1 LINLWRKKSRNDVK
15 KGVSQW
21 SVGWM
26 RFKKHKAG
34 LLGLGMIAVFLAIA
48 LLHNVIAPYPGR
60 PEFGSF
66 QPLYDGEAGMPPSEK
81 HPFGTTVMGTD
92 VFSEVIH
99 GSVYTLYVA
108 FTVTIITTILTVS
121 VGITAGYLGKYVD
134 ETLMRVSEIFLVFPS
149 TLLIL
154 VFARIFQLRVTEPY
168 WNVFG
173 IDIPIGLTIIVL
185 IVSIFGWA
193 ANARVIRGEVLKIK
207 EYEYIQAAKSLG
219 ANSRWI
225 MIRHILPNILPQII
239 VISTLTMATAV
250 LVEAGVSFLGFGDP
264 NTITWGRL
272 LQESFNDLSTT
283 WWAEIFPG
291 LAVFF
296 TTLAFNLVGDGL
308 SDALNPRLRE

>member
-1 LINLWRKKSRNDVK
+1 MINLWKKKSRNDEK

-34 LLGLGMIAVFLAIA
+34 LLGLGMIVILFAIA
-48 LLHNVIAPYPGR
+48 ILHRVIAPYPGR
-60 PEFGSF
+60 PEYGSF
-66 QPLYDGEAGMPPSEK
+66 KPLYDGEAGMPPSGK

-99 GSVYTLYVA
+99 GTVYTLYVA
-108 FTVTIITTILTVS
+108 LTVTIISILLTVS
-121 VGITAGYLGKYVD
+121 VGITAGYIGRYVD
-134 ETLMRVSEIFLVFPS
+134 ETLMRVAEIFLVFPS

-168 WNVFG
+168 FSVLG
-173 IDIPIGLTIIVL
+173 MKIPIGLTIIVL
-185 IVSIFGWA
+185 IVSLFGWA
-193 ANARVIRGEVLKIK
+193 SNARVIRGEVLKIK
-207 EYEYIQAAKSLG
+207 EFEYIQAAKSLG
-219 ANSRWI
+219 ASSRWI
-225 MIRHILPNILPQII
+225 MFRHILPNILPQII
-239 VISTLTMATAV
+239 VLSTLTMASAV
-250 LVEAGVSFLGFGDP
+250 LIEAGVSFLGFGDP

-296 TTLAFNLVGDGL
+296 TTIAFNLVGDGL

>member
-1 LINLWRKKSRNDVK
+1 MIKLWRKSARKDER

-21 SVGWM
+21 SVGWI
-26 RFKKHKAG
+26 RFKKHRAG
-34 LLGLGMIAVFLAIA
+34 LLGLGMIVLLFAIA
-48 LLHNVIAPYPGR
+48 IFHNVVAPYPGR
-60 PEFGSF
+60 PEYGSF
-66 QPLYDGEAGMPPSEK
+66 KPLYDGEAGMPPSEK

-92 VFSEVIH
+92 VFSEVVH

-108 FTVTIITTILTVS
+108 VTVTIISTLLTVS
-121 VGITAGYLGKYVD
+121 VGITAGYIGRYVD
-134 ETLMRVSEIFLVFPS
+134 ETLMRVAEIFLVFPS

-168 WNVFG
+168 FSVLG
-173 IDIPIGLTIIVL
+173 MKIPIGLTIIVL

-193 ANARVIRGEVLKIK
+193 SNARVIRGEVLKIK
-207 EYEYIQAAKSLG
+207 EFEYIQAAKSLG
-219 ANSRWI
+219 ASSRWI
-225 MIRHILPNILPQII
+225 MFRHILPNILPQII
-239 VISTLTMATAV
+239 VLSTLTMASAV
-250 LVEAGVSFLGFGDP
+250 LIEAGVSFLGFGDP

-296 TTLAFNLVGDGL
+296 TTIAFNLVGDGL